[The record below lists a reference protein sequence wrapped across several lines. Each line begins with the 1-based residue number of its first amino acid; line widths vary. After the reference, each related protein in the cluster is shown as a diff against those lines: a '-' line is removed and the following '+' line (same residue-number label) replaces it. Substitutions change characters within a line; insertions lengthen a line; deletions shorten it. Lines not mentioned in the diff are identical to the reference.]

1 MQQLCN
7 LQHLMQQLHMCEGN
21 FNSVLLPAAALTQ
34 AFPDG
39 RIIGPQEGVG
49 VQLVAKNTGHCSLP
63 LHHHSSFV
71 MLTCTGAADSR
82 RICLASLVT
91 CSA

>member
-1 MQQLCN
+1 
-7 LQHLMQQLHMCEGN
+7 MQQLHMCEGKLS
-21 FNSVLLPAAALTQ
+21 SVLLPAAALTQ
-34 AFPDG
+34 TFPDG
-39 RIIGPQEGVG
+39 RIIGPQEWVG

-63 LHHHSSFV
+63 LHSSFV

-82 RICLASLVT
+82 KICLASSVT